1 MSSDAKQPINDSSES
16 KGTADLKVMPVIQ
29 EFVRVGKQTVET
41 GRVIATKSVKEEV
54 ADISVTLNRDDL
66 SIERI
71 PIGEYIESDAP
82 ESRYE
87 GDTLIIPVVK
97 EELVIQ
103 KRLVLIE
110 EIRIT
115 KRRATT
121 ELNEQVTL
129 RKEEVEIRTES
140 NNELKT

>member
-1 MSSDAKQPINDSSES
+1 MSSDAKQPINDSFEKSTTE
-16 KGTADLKVMPVIQ
+16 LKVMPVIQ
-29 EFVRVGKQTVET
+29 EFVHVGKQVVET
-41 GRVIATKSVKEEV
+41 GRVSATKSVKEEV
-54 ADISVTLNRDDL
+54 ADISVTLNRDDIR
-66 SIERI
+66 IERI

-115 KRRATT
+115 KNLATT
-121 ELNEQVTL
+121 EFSEQVTL
-129 RKEEVEIRTES
+129 RKEEVEIRRES
-140 NNELKT
+140 NELNT